1 MGEDGGRYQLRQDF
15 PITFYAAGK
24 NELLRHAWQYLKSQ
38 PVPVSLS
45 RTERCDLFNG
55 MLTVMA
61 IEVKNPN
68 DQPGLFAGLSR
79 QFPDLTYYDSDLQL
93 SLRHAAEYGT
103 FPLAFCSV
111 TVDETRWIKSI
122 TVLDTPWNPDAVTP
136 PICMVALEPDVDPS
150 HAEPRQL
157 HIRTPREKFSLELS
171 MPAQALL
178 INLQS
183 MLTRHDPDLL
193 VTAHGDTWLL
203 PHLLKLSR
211 ETGLPLSLN
220 RDTDHP
226 IRHKEARSYFAYGQV
241 IYRGA
246 QIHLSGRW
254 HIDIH
259 NTVMYHDYGLEGV
272 WELARITSLPVQI
285 VARVS
290 PGTGISSMQ
299 ITTALK
305 QGILVPWYKQQAE
318 APKTALEL
326 LHADMGGLVYQPTI
340 GLHKNVAEIDFISMY
355 PGIMS
360 RFNISPETILPGQYD
375 PQTGLPLTR
384 PEIGLIPKTLQ
395 PLLQKR
401 IALKTQLLVIPK
413 WDARYSRYKAMA
425 SAHKWLLVT
434 CFGYLG
440 YKNARFGRIEAHEAV
455 TAYGRE
461 ALLRAKEVAE
471 RQGYDVLHLYVDGMW
486 VKKNGSVSV
495 KDFDELLSEISER
508 TGLSISLDG
517 IYKWVA
523 FLPSRQNR
531 KVPVANR
538 YFGVFQGGEIKMRGI
553 ETRRHDT
560 PPFIT
565 RTQIEI
571 LQRMANIPANGH
583 LTDVLP
589 GVRMLLRK
597 KIRAIREHKI
607 PFDEFV
613 IRHTMSRAS
622 DQYRGFSPAAEAV
635 RQLEKAGKSMRP
647 GQSVRFVYILGQP
660 GVMAWDLHPV
670 LDAST
675 LDTSRYVDLLLR
687 SMETVLTPLG
697 ISRKKLEEWLFDGVF
712 SVPLQGVGV
721 EIQEQQILPSLCSS
735 MNI

>member
-1 MGEDGGRYQLRQDF
+1 
-15 PITFYAAGK
+15 
-24 NELLRHAWQYLKSQ
+24 
-38 PVPVSLS
+38 
-45 RTERCDLFNG
+45 
-55 MLTVMA
+55 
-61 IEVKNPN
+61 
-68 DQPGLFAGLSR
+68 
-79 QFPDLTYYDSDLQL
+79 
-93 SLRHAAEYGT
+93 
-103 FPLAFCSV
+103 
-111 TVDETRWIKSI
+111 
-122 TVLDTPWNPDAVTP
+122 
-136 PICMVALEPDVDPS
+136 
-150 HAEPRQL
+150 
-157 HIRTPREKFSLELS
+157 
-171 MPAQALL
+171 
-178 INLQS
+178 
-183 MLTRHDPDLL
+183 
-193 VTAHGDTWLL
+193 
-203 PHLLKLSR
+203 
-211 ETGLPLSLN
+211 
-220 RDTDHP
+220 
-226 IRHKEARSYFAYGQV
+226 
-241 IYRGA
+241 
-246 QIHLSGRW
+246 
-254 HIDIH
+254 
-259 NTVMYHDYGLEGV
+259 
-272 WELARITSLPVQI
+272 
-285 VARVS
+285 
-290 PGTGISSMQ
+290 
-299 ITTALK
+299 
-305 QGILVPWYKQQAE
+305 
-318 APKTALEL
+318 
-326 LHADMGGLVYQPTI
+326 
-340 GLHKNVAEIDFISMY
+340 
-355 PGIMS
+355 
-360 RFNISPETILPGQYD
+360 
-375 PQTGLPLTR
+375 
-384 PEIGLIPKTLQ
+384 
-395 PLLQKR
+395 
-401 IALKTQLLVIPK
+401 
-413 WDARYSRYKAMA
+413 
-425 SAHKWLLVT
+425 
-434 CFGYLG
+434 
-440 YKNARFGRIEAHEAV
+440 
-455 TAYGRE
+455 
-461 ALLRAKEVAE
+461 
-471 RQGYDVLHLYVDGMW
+471 MW